1 MEINAVFEGGGVKG
15 VALAGAVEATERSG
29 RSFGRVAGTSSG
41 SIIASLL
48 AAGYSGET
56 MSRIIRRTPFTS
68 FLKRGALYNTAFVG
82 PALRVLLKKGLYSG
96 EALEAWIRGLL
107 LEQGV
112 VTFRDLPRGKLRVI
126 TSDISNG
133 RIVVLPDDL
142 VLYGIEPERFEVAKA
157 VRMSCS
163 IPYFFDPVILR
174 LAGEAARG
182 KSFSGQLVYM
192 VDGGVLSNFPL
203 WLFDEKKDG
212 FLSPQRRT
220 PTIGYQLI
228 GKTTPQPHHITGP
241 FSMLEAMVETMLSA
255 HDERYI
261 ETDKFV
267 RTVKIPT
274 LGISTTEFHITQAQ
288 TDALYTAGITAGEE
302 FFANYRPAPPSYT
315 RRAPLQPA
323 VPRR

>member
-15 VALAGAVEATERSG
+15 IALAGAVEATERAGSA
-29 RSFGRVAGTSSG
+29 FGRVAGTSSG

-48 AAGYSGET
+48 AAGYSGEA
-56 MSRIIRRTPFTS
+56 MSRVIRRTPFTS
-68 FLKRGALYNTAFVG
+68 FLTRGALYNTAFVG

-96 EALEAWIRGLL
+96 QALEAWIHGLL

-126 TSDISNG
+126 TSDITNG

-142 VLYGIEPERFEVAKA
+142 VLYGIEPDSFEVAKA

-212 FLSPQRRT
+212 FQSPERRT
-220 PTIGYQLI
+220 PTVGYQLI
-228 GKTTPQPHHITGP
+228 GKTAPQPHHITGP

-274 LGISTTEFHITQAQ
+274 LGISTTEFHITQTQ
-288 TDALYTAGITAGEE
+288 TDALYTAGIAAGEE
-302 FFANYRPAPPSYT
+302 FFANYRPAPPHYT
-315 RRAPLQPA
+315 WRAPLHTA
-323 VPRR
+323 GPRR

>member
-15 VALAGAVEATERSG
+15 IALAGAVQATERAG
-29 RSFGRVAGTSSG
+29 RTFGRVAGTSSG

-48 AAGYSGET
+48 AAGYCGET

-68 FLKRGALYNTAFVG
+68 FLTRAALYNTAFVG

-96 EALEAWIRGLL
+96 QALEAWIRGLL

-126 TSDISNG
+126 TSDITNG

-142 VLYGIEPERFEVAKA
+142 VQYGIEPDSFEVAKA

-182 KSFSGQLVYM
+182 KSFSGQLIYM

-212 FLSPQRRT
+212 FQSPERRT

-228 GKTTPQPHHITGP
+228 GKASPQPHHITGP

-274 LGISTTEFHITQAQ
+274 LGISTTEFHITETQ
-288 TDALYTAGITAGEE
+288 TDALYTAGIAAGEE

-315 RRAPLQPA
+315 WKAPLQTA
-323 VPRR
+323 GPRR